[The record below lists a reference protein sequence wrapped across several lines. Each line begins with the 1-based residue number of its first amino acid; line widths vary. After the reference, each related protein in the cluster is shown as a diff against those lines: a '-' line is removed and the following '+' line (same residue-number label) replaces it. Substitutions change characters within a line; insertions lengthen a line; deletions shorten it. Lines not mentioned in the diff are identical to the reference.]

1 MQTNLKGLETSYWKF
16 QILKGTEKHKIIQFV
31 QSTVRVKYM
40 YLNQGNLSSFPTMS
54 TLPLCLC
61 SLPPHSFVFTTN
73 THTLAHLWHF
83 NRMAIRHFSA
93 FFIFDYTRGRPLE
106 ILFLS
111 HARYYA
117 FHFFVPPL
125 LALLIF
131 SLIFLW
137 IFINSENGVSQ

>member
-93 FFIFDYTRGRPLE
+93 FYEKIWIWLHSWQTTWNSVSFTCQILCFPFFCSSSLSTPDFFSHFPLD
-106 ILFLS
+106 F
-111 HARYYA
+111 Y
-117 FHFFVPPL
+117 
-125 LALLIF
+125 
-131 SLIFLW
+131 
-137 IFINSENGVSQ
+137 